1 MQSKIIILLICMLS
15 FAIVHD
21 TILAMMDQKEKSV
34 VTLSTSKNLLVKSHE
49 SADPYQSIHKMYHF
63 VALVSSEPTLEEIYI
78 ETKPI
83 AYRRP
88 CLPHPY
94 CQCMIKPPIS

>member
-1 MQSKIIILLICMLS
+1 MQSKIIILLVCMLS

-21 TILAMMDQKEKSV
+21 TVLAMMDQKEKSV
-34 VTLSTSKNLLVKSHE
+34 VTLSTSKNLQIKSHE
-49 SADPYQSIHKMYHF
+49 SVDVYHNIHEMFHF
-63 VALVSSEPTLEEIYI
+63 VALVSSEPMLEEIHI

-94 CQCMIKPPIS
+94 RQYIIKPPIS